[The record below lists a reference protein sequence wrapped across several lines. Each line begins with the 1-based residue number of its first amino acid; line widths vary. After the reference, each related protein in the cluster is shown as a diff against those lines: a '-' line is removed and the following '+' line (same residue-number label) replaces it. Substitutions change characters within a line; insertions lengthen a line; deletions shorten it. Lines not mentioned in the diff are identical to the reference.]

1 MANERDF
8 YEVLGIAKGASENE
22 IKKAYRNLALK
33 YHPDRNKEKDAEDKF
48 KEINRAYEVLSNPQK
63 KSAYDQFGHA
73 AFEQG
78 GMGTGAGFDGQG
90 TRTYRQGPFTY
101 TYSTYGGNQGAPLD
115 FEFGGFSDP
124 FEIFEQFFG
133 GGAFGR
139 ERRGRRE
146 AYSLTIDFMEA
157 VNGCEK
163 EVNINSKK
171 TTLKIPAGVDNGSR
185 IRFESFDL
193 VIEVKEDKVFK
204 RNGLDISVDL
214 PIPFTQAILG
224 TVKNVP
230 TVDGDIK
237 LKIPPGTQP
246 DTIIRLK
253 EKGVRE
259 IRGNGRGDEYIR
271 IRVQIPNKVNNEQK
285 RLLEEFERTS
295 SKKGWF

>member
-33 YHPDRNKEKDAEDKF
+33 YHPDRNKEKDAEEKF
-48 KEINRAYEVLSNPQK
+48 KEINQAYEVLSNPQK

-78 GMGTGAGFDGQG
+78 GMGTGAGFNSQG

-101 TYSTYGGNQGAPLD
+101 TYSTYGGNQGAPFD

-163 EVNINSKK
+163 EVNINGKK

-204 RNGLDISVDL
+204 RNGLDISIDL
-214 PIPFTQAILG
+214 SIPFTQAILG
-224 TVKNVP
+224 TVKDVP
-230 TVDGDIK
+230 TVDGEIK
-237 LKIPPGTQP
+237 LKIPSGTQP

-259 IRGNGRGDEYIR
+259 IRGNGRGDEYVR
-271 IRVQIPNKVNNEQK
+271 IKVQIPNKVNNEQR
-285 RLLEEFERTS
+285 RLLEEFERAS